1 MTGNEYQKAA
11 LRTASGMNYEHHGML
26 MNGALGLCGK
36 SGEVADIVKKATFQG
51 HQLNSAH
58 IAEELG
64 DVAWYLAI
72 AAKAIGYDLDTIFEM
87 NVEKLMAR
95 YPDGFDSNRSIHRPE
110 YEGGANHE

>member
-26 MNGALGLCGK
+26 MNGALGLCGE

-51 HQLNSAH
+51 HQLDTAH

-64 DVAWYLAI
+64 DVAWYLAVLCD
-72 AAKAIGYDLDTIFEM
+72 AIGSDLDTVMEE
-87 NVEKLMAR
+87 NLKKLEQR
-95 YPDGFDSNRSIHRPE
+95 YPEGFDPYRSQHRNE
-110 YEGGANHE
+110 LGG